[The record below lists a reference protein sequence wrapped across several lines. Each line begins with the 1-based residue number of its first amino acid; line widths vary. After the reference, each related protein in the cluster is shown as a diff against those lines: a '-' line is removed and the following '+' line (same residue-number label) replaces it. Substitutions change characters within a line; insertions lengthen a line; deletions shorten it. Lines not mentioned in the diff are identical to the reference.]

1 MFAVNFKSFN
11 MKWISIISFF
21 FLTFAVNTAKAQC
34 RIVSD
39 GTRIS
44 AITQQSWG
52 QTFVPGCSMNI
63 NFLTFNTATA
73 VNSSF
78 TFTLRSGSDCN
89 GAIIYTQKLAKIV
102 NGENR
107 VNFETPIP
115 VLARKTYYFS
125 VESDLNNTFQIRFS
139 LTSLIPGN
147 LKTYN
152 TGSAKTACDRD
163 FPDYDWNFNL
173 DTIVQPSIPPFPT
186 LGQNVDLIIWAG
198 QSNAQGA
205 KGDGAYYPADSSNFD
220 SFIGLNYKNILT
232 SSSSGYWIKMQPQL
246 GEFTKGH
253 FGPEVTFSRKLKEA
267 GFNPAIFK
275 YTRGGTSI
283 YSFWKT
289 PGAGGYY
296 DSLKLELKKAI
307 TALEL
312 KGFKVTIRGFV
323 WIQGESDAEPTA
335 SPLYYSSLLSILR
348 DIRSNVAKNTN
359 LPIVLGVDEQFFR
372 VVNFPI
378 VLESQKRIASE
389 ETNVVFTSMYDLQK
403 ADETHLT
410 PAGLIAHGIRI
421 FDAYKM
427 LNLMSS
433 TSEIKTLN
441 YKLFVIDNR
450 LIGSTQG
457 ANIEL
462 SVFDM
467 LGHLITYKSSQQ
479 GNVDIPLKK
488 GCYIVKMDINKQQII
503 RKIII

>member
-1 MFAVNFKSFN
+1 
-11 MKWISIISFF
+11 MKWISIISFTLLIF
-21 FLTFAVNTAKAQC
+21 SANNVKAQC
-34 RIVSD
+34 RIISD

-78 TFTLRSGSDCN
+78 TFTLRSGSDCS
-89 GAIIYTQKLAKIV
+89 GAIIHTQKLAKIV

-115 VLARKTYYFS
+115 VLAHKTYYFS
-125 VESDLNNTFQIRFS
+125 VESDLNSTFQIRFS
-139 LTSLIPGN
+139 LTSLIAGN

-152 TGSAKTACDRD
+152 SGSAKNACDRD

-173 DTIVQPSIPPFPT
+173 DTVVQPSIPAFPSI
-186 LGQNVDLIIWAG
+186 GQNVDLIIWAG

-205 KGDGAYYPADSSNFD
+205 KGDGAYYPADPSNLD
-220 SFIGLNYKNILT
+220 SFIGLNYTNILT
-232 SSSSGYWIKMQPQL
+232 SSSLGYWIKMQPQL

-296 DSLKLELKKAI
+296 DSLKIELKKAI
-307 TALEL
+307 AALEL

-323 WIQGESDAEPTA
+323 WIQGESDAAPTS
-335 SPLYYSSLLSILR
+335 SPLYYSSLLSIVR
-348 DIRSNVAKNTN
+348 DIRTDVAKNN
-359 LPIVLGVDEQFFR
+359 HLPIVLGVDEQFYR
-372 VVNFPI
+372 VVDFPI
-378 VLESQKRIASE
+378 VLESQKRIARE
-389 ETNVVFTSMYDLQK
+389 ETNIIFTSMYDLQK

-421 FDAYKM
+421 FDAYKL
-427 LNLMSS
+427 LNLTSS
-433 TSEIKTLN
+433 TPELKPFN
-441 YKLFVIDNR
+441 YKLNVIDNR
-450 LIGSTQG
+450 LIGSSQG

-467 LGHLITYKSSQQ
+467 LGHLISYKSSKL
-479 GNVDIPLKK
+479 GSIEIPLKK
-488 GCYIVKMDINKQQII
+488 GCYIVKMDTNNQKII
-503 RKIII
+503 QKIII